1 MSRLFDEIWRKVAP
15 RQPSRVTR
23 ADARLAYVV
32 AVTIDVAQF
41 LFGPF
46 GWAGFDEI
54 LDAIGVVVIS
64 RLIGF
69 HPLLLPTFLLEFL
82 PLTDMLPTWT
92 GCVALVIRA
101 RKHQGMVVEDGP
113 PAIDITIDRHRS
125 SRRAG
130 SATSPS
136 SRARTLL

>member
-1 MSRLFDEIWRKVAP
+1 MRAGIMSRLLDEISRRIAP
-15 RQPSRVTR
+15 WQPSRVTR

-32 AVTIDVAQF
+32 AVTVDVAQF

-69 HPLLLPTFLLEFL
+69 HPLLLPTFVLEFV

-92 GCVALVIRA
+92 GCVALVMRA
-101 RKHQGMVVEDGP
+101 RKRQGVIVEDGP
-113 PAIDITIDRHRS
+113 PAIDIKAHKVE
-125 SRRAG
+125 
-130 SATSPS
+130 
-136 SRARTLL
+136 